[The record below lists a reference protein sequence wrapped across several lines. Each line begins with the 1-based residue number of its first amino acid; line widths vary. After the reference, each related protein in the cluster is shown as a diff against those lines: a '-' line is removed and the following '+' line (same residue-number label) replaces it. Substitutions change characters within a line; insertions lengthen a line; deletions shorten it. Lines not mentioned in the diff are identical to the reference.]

1 LQRELQII
9 KYQTGTATYLKRE
22 SPVQYNKGRTLSK
35 TMYQEVGSTY
45 LKRRTWYKECEE
57 KPKHSQDENYHFPW
71 LVILVVTLHEML
83 YK

>member
-22 SPVQYNKGRTLSK
+22 NPVQNYEGRTLGK
-35 TMYQEVGSTY
+35 IMYQKVGSTY

-57 KPKHSQDENYHFPW
+57 NPKHSQDENYHFP
-71 LVILVVTLHEML
+71 
-83 YK
+83 